1 MKTRRRAPQELGVL
15 VVVLLVAVIMGVL
28 SPEFRTA
35 GNMEVLL
42 LNGSVVTFLALGQTC
57 VLLTGGIDLSVGS
70 NIAFTG
76 MVAALAMQAGMPWW
90 AAALLAILTGAGVG
104 VFERIGHSLRSYAAV
119 HRHVCHVRH
128 FGVDSED
135 SHPIE
140 IHHRD

>member
-104 VFERIGHSLRSYAAV
+104 LFNGLVIHYGHMPPY
-119 HRHVCHVRH
+119 RHVCHVRH

>member
-76 MVAALAMQAGMPWW
+76 MVAALAM
-90 AAALLAILTGAGVG
+90 
-104 VFERIGHSLRSYAAV
+104 
-119 HRHVCHVRH
+119 
-128 FGVDSED
+128 
-135 SHPIE
+135 
-140 IHHRD
+140 